1 MSFARSSGVQGES
14 VLLAAAAA
22 TFAYESRIVVDS
34 VSMNV
39 APGAIVGLLGAN
51 GAGKTT
57 LLGLLAGLRTPLRGH
72 VTLDGV
78 DLSSVSRRNAARR
91 LALVPQETHAAF
103 DYTALEVVLMGRY
116 PHLGPFEIEGSDDV
130 AIARRALSY
139 TDATA
144 FEGRRFSTL
153 SAGEKQ
159 RVVIAAAL
167 AQLNVDV
174 LGPQG
179 AAATAVMLLD
189 EPTSSLDLRHQLE
202 LLELLRQLNARL
214 GLAIVISTHDIMLAA
229 RLCHTLVFLR
239 EGRVLAS
246 GAVAD
251 TLTPLVVRHV
261 FDVDADLALPQW
273 FAPVGVARPEQGR
286 A

>member
-1 MSFARSSGVQGES
+1 M
-14 VLLAAAAA
+14 LAATEAS
-22 TFAYESRIVVDS
+22 FAYEARTVVDS
-34 VSMNV
+34 VSMDV
-39 APGAIVGLLGAN
+39 PAGAIVGLLGAN

-57 LLGLLAGLRTPLRGH
+57 LLGLLAGLRSPLRGH

-78 DLSSVSRRNAARR
+78 DLSSISRRNAARR

-116 PHLGPFEIEGSDDV
+116 PHLGPFEIEGPGDV

-139 TDATA
+139 TDASA

-153 SAGEKQ
+153 SGGEKQ

-174 LGPQG
+174 QGPRG
-179 AAATAVMLLD
+179 AAGTAVMLLD

-202 LLELLRQLNARL
+202 LRELLRQLNARL
-214 GLAIVISTHDIMLAA
+214 GLTIVISTHDIVLAA

-246 GAVAD
+246 GSVGD
-251 TLTPLVVRHV
+251 TLTPQVVRQV
-261 FDVDADLALPQW
+261 FDVDADLVFPQP
-273 FAPVGVARPEQGR
+273 FAPTSVAQQEQDR